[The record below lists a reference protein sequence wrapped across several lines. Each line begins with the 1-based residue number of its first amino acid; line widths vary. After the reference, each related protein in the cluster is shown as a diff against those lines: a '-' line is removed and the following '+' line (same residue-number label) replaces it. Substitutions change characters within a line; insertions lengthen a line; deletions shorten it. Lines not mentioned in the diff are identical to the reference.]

1 MTDTPN
7 PPTPEVEGGLGL
19 AGGDPAEGDADQ
31 PAARRQR
38 PDPAP
43 VVRIGGP
50 DRTPFVLV
58 AAAVLFVA
66 VALIK
71 PWPSGGGTPR
81 PLPGNTPAPTVAPT
95 VDPLAAIRLDCQ
107 DPPGWRVF
115 SRERWARGVLRSWR
129 TLDPAHVA
137 SGPLDP
143 AIPDL
148 SIWPGIVALGYCA
161 IWSGPDRPP
170 DDGVVHVWSV
180 GPAGGEATP
189 IDLVSASVTLHPPL
203 GALFAPPVRT
213 TPVEA
218 TAPSVP
224 ARAPSPTAAPGS
236 PAPPA
241 VWPTGTFVFEVT
253 AGTFERWWAIT
264 ILDDP
269 TAPQPSATA

>member
-1 MTDTPN
+1 MADTPN
-7 PPTPEVEGGLGL
+7 PPTDEVEGGRGP
-19 AGGDPAEGDADQ
+19 AGGDRAEGDADEPSVPRRRPP
-31 PAARRQR
+31 PAQ
-38 PDPAP
+38 

-50 DRTPFVLV
+50 DRGPFVLV

-71 PWPSGGGTPR
+71 PWPGGGTPR
-81 PLPGNTPAPTVAPT
+81 PLPADTPAPTVAPT

-129 TLDPAHVA
+129 TLDPAHAA

-148 SIWPGIVALGYCA
+148 PIGPGIVALGYCA

-170 DDGVVHVWSV
+170 DDGVVRVWSV
-180 GPAGGEATP
+180 GPGGGGATQ

-203 GALFAPPVRT
+203 GALFAPPIRT

-218 TAPSVP
+218 TAPSG
-224 ARAPSPTAAPGS
+224 APSPTAAPGS
-236 PAPPA
+236 PAPSA
-241 VWPTGTFVFEVT
+241 IWPTGTFVFEVT
-253 AGTFERWWAIT
+253 AGTFQRWWAIT
-264 ILDDP
+264 IFDDP
-269 TAPQPSATA
+269 RSPQPSPTA